1 MIKLK
6 EISVKVKFNIDA
18 YVDHCRAQVIMP
30 SQDGYREWAIQQMA
44 YCSEDELKITY
55 SKTEQIVNNNKVSF
69 VCLNKKLAKC
79 LKRGHQVFKRKNGKI
94 KSHGEFFKH
103 VLDSIGTQVGVV
115 VQDKKSGSLR
125 YYDFDKI
132 FILKS
137 SVKSNLLN

>member
-6 EISVKVKFNIDA
+6 EITIKVKFNIDA
-18 YVDHCRAQVIMP
+18 YVDHCRTQRIIP

-44 YCSEDELKITY
+44 YCSKDELKVTY

-69 VCLNKKLAKC
+69 VCLNEKLAKR
-79 LKRGHQVFKRKNGKI
+79 LKRGHQLFKRKNGKI
-94 KSHGEFFKH
+94 KLDGEFFGP
-103 VLDSIGTQVGVV
+103 VLDSIGTQVGVI

-125 YYDFDKI
+125 YYGFDKI